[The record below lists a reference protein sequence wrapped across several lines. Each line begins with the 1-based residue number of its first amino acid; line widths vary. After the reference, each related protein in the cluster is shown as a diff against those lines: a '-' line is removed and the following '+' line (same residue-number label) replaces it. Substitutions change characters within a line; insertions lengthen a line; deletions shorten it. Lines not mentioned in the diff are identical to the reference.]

1 MSHSSWCLPS
11 AASNCSFA
19 SGWPS
24 IVTKA
29 GTSPALMQ
37 SSIGGLR
44 ASESCLRRPRTATRA
59 ASYSS
64 AGPLRAT
71 KVAVLSMIVFMSA
84 GGSGG
89 DADFGDHATARAV
102 EAALSATV
110 HALPPAL
117 EPPRHGGELWELLRR
132 RWCELTAPW
141 RELIAAG
148 TSWRELLQDLEL
160 RLDLDLGSEDDFEDR
175 EYVRGLFEA
184 EYAEAMSYEGHD

>member
-1 MSHSSWCLPS
+1 M
-11 AASNCSFA
+11 
-19 SGWPS
+19 
-24 IVTKA
+24 
-29 GTSPALMQ
+29 
-37 SSIGGLR
+37 
-44 ASESCLRRPRTATRA
+44 
-59 ASYSS
+59 YY
-64 AGPLRAT
+64 
-71 KVAVLSMIVFMSA
+71 VLA
-84 GGSGG
+84 YPGG

-117 EPPRHGGELWELLRR
+117 EPPRRGRELWELLRR

-160 RLDLDLGSEDDFEDR
+160 RLDLDLGSDDDSEDR

-184 EYAEAMSYEGHD
+184 EYAEAMSYATRGMIEPSAAVGRAGRLR

>member
-1 MSHSSWCLPS
+1 
-11 AASNCSFA
+11 
-19 SGWPS
+19 
-24 IVTKA
+24 
-29 GTSPALMQ
+29 
-37 SSIGGLR
+37 
-44 ASESCLRRPRTATRA
+44 
-59 ASYSS
+59 
-64 AGPLRAT
+64 
-71 KVAVLSMIVFMSA
+71 MSA

-184 EYAEAMSYEGHD
+184 ETPSMPRPCPTRGMTEPSAAVGRAGRLR

>member
-1 MSHSSWCLPS
+1 MHKIHSEFSPTPNTQNTDITPRAV
-11 AASNCSFA
+11 AA
-19 SGWPS
+19 G
-24 IVTKA
+24 
-29 GTSPALMQ
+29 
-37 SSIGGLR
+37 
-44 ASESCLRRPRTATRA
+44 
-59 ASYSS
+59 
-64 AGPLRAT
+64 
-71 KVAVLSMIVFMSA
+71 
-84 GGSGG
+84 
-89 DADFGDHATARAV
+89 DFGDHATARAV

-117 EPPRHGGELWELLRR
+117 EPPRRGRELWELLRR

-160 RLDLDLGSEDDFEDR
+160 RLDLDLGSDDDSEDR

>member
-1 MSHSSWCLPS
+1 MCQLVVEL
-11 AASNCSFA
+11 AC
-19 SGWPS
+19 
-24 IVTKA
+24 
-29 GTSPALMQ
+29 
-37 SSIGGLR
+37 R
-44 ASESCLRRPRTATRA
+44 
-59 ASYSS
+59 
-64 AGPLRAT
+64 
-71 KVAVLSMIVFMSA
+71 FMSA

-102 EAALSATV
+102 EAALSATL

-117 EPPRHGGELWELLRR
+117 EPPRRGRELWELLRC

-141 RELIAAG
+141 RELVAAG

-160 RLDLDLGSEDDFEDR
+160 RLDLDLGSDDDSEDR